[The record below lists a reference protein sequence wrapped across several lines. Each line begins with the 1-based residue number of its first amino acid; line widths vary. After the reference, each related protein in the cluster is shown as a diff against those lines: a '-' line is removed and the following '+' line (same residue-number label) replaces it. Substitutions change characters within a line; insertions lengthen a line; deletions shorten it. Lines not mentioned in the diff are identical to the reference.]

1 MYCPKCGK
9 NISSSKF
16 CPYCGAAADQAI
28 SSQNETPSPDQQPT
42 YQPPQPHTPSPS
54 VPPAPTP
61 YVPYQ
66 TTPPKKKGG
75 CLKVGLIVLG
85 VIVVLGVIG
94 SIFGGGGNIDPDKN
108 VSSTNESSQI
118 SSSTPSSE
126 APSSSEEKKESFGVG
141 ETAESGGVK
150 MTLMS
155 ITESAGSK
163 YIKPNDGYVFL
174 QCNFEIDN
182 SSDKDL
188 SISSIL
194 CFETYVDGYST
205 SQSITGLLNSDGGK
219 IDQLD
224 GSVAAG
230 KKMKGTIA
238 YEVPKDWKE
247 IEIRV
252 NPDVLSFFSSEVT
265 FKAIHE

>member
-16 CPYCGAAADQAI
+16 CPYCGAAAEQVI
-28 SSQNETPSPDQQPT
+28 SNQNEAPSPDQQPT
-42 YQPPQPHTPSPS
+42 YQPPQPHTPPTS
-54 VPPAPTP
+54 VPPPSTP

-75 CLKVGLIVLG
+75 CLKIGLIVLG
-85 VIVVLGVIG
+85 VIVALGVIG
-94 SIFGGGGNIDPDKN
+94 SIFGGEGKDDSDKN
-108 VSSTNESSQI
+108 SSSAIESSQVD
-118 SSSTPSSE
+118 SSKPSSE
-126 APSSSEEKKESFGVG
+126 APSSSEEKKEYFDVG

-155 ITESAGSK
+155 ITESTGSK

-182 SSDKDL
+182 NSDKDL

-205 SQSITGLLNSDGGK
+205 SQSITGLLNGDGGK
-219 IDQLD
+219 VDQLD
-224 GSVAAG
+224 GSVAAS

-252 NPDVLSFFSSEVT
+252 NPDVLSFFSNEVT
-265 FKAIHE
+265 FKATHE

>member
-1 MYCPKCGK
+1 MNCPKCGQ
-9 NISSSKF
+9 NIGNTKF
-16 CPYCGAAADQAI
+16 CPFCGAATDQAA
-28 SSQNETPSPDQQPT
+28 PQQPNA
-42 YQPPQPHTPSPS
+42 PQPMPTQNNNQA
-54 VPPAPTP
+54 PAI
-61 YVPYQ
+61 Q
-66 TTPPKKKGG
+66 PPKKKGG
-75 CLKVGLIVLG
+75 CLKIGLIVVG

-94 SIFGGGGNIDPDKN
+94 SLIGGKGDSNTN
-108 VSSTNESSQI
+108 SSSTNESSQI
-118 SSSTPSSE
+118 ASSTPSSE
-126 APSSSEEKKESFGVG
+126 TPSSSEEKKESFGVG

-155 ITESAGSK
+155 ITESVGSE

-205 SQSITGLLNSDGGK
+205 SQSITGLLNGDGGK

-265 FKAIHE
+265 FKAMHE